1 MGTRYLWFIA
11 PAVIVTVAII
21 IFPWMFTIYMSLHDW
36 QITGAQTFIGL
47 DNYVSAFADRRFIA
61 AIWRTGLY
69 AVFSVTLPVILGTA
83 AATVFHPEFPLRG
96 LLRGI
101 FIMPMMATPVA
112 VALVWAMMFHPQLGV
127 LNYLLK
133 SVGLPPSLWVYSPNT
148 VLPALAMV
156 ETWQWTPLVMLIVL
170 GGLATLPVEPYESA
184 RIDGAQPWQTFVY
197 ITLPLVMPVILVA
210 VVLRTIDALKAF
222 DLIFTITQGGP
233 GTASETLN
241 IYLYLKAFSFYQIGQ
256 ASAIVVIFFVM
267 IVALS
272 LGALALRER
281 TRWT

>member
-1 MGTRYLWFIA
+1 
-11 PAVIVTVAII
+11 
-21 IFPWMFTIYMSLHDW
+21 
-36 QITGAQTFIGL
+36 
-47 DNYVSAFADRRFIA
+47 
-61 AIWRTGLY
+61 
-69 AVFSVTLPVILGTA
+69 
-83 AATVFHPEFPLRG
+83 
-96 LLRGI
+96 
-101 FIMPMMATPVA
+101 MMATPVA

>member
-1 MGTRYLWFIA
+1 MGTRYVWFIV
-11 PAVIVTVAII
+11 PAVVVTVAII
-21 IFPWMFTIYMSLHDW
+21 IFPWMFTVYMSLHDW
-36 QITGAQTFIGL
+36 QITGARTFIGL
-47 DNYVSAFADRRFIA
+47 DNYVSAFSDRRFIA
-61 AIWRTGLY
+61 AVWRTALY
-69 AVFSVTLPVILGTA
+69 ALFSVTMPVVLGTA
-83 AATVFHPEFPLRG
+83 AATVFHHEFPLRG
-96 LLRGI
+96 LVRGI
-101 FIMPMMATPVA
+101 CIMPMMATSVA
-112 VALVWAMMFHPQLGV
+112 VALVWARMFHPQLGV

-133 SVGLPPSLWVYSPNT
+133 SVGLTPSLWVYAPGT

-184 RIDGAQPWQTFVY
+184 RIDGAAPWQTFIY

-241 IYLYLKAFSFYQIGQ
+241 IFLYLKAFSFYQIGQ
-256 ASAIVVIFFVM
+256 ASAVVVIFFAL
-267 IVALS
+267 IVGLS
-272 LGALALRER
+272 LGSLYLRER
-281 TRWT
+281 TRWV

>member
-1 MGTRYLWFIA
+1 
-11 PAVIVTVAII
+11 
-21 IFPWMFTIYMSLHDW
+21 
-36 QITGAQTFIGL
+36 
-47 DNYVSAFADRRFIA
+47 A

-69 AVFSVTLPVILGTA
+69 AIFSVTLPVILGTA
-83 AATVFHPEFPLRG
+83 AATVFHHEFPLRG

>member
-1 MGTRYLWFIA
+1 MGTRYVWFIV
-11 PAVIVTVAII
+11 PAVVVTVAII
-21 IFPWMFTIYMSLHDW
+21 IFPWMFTVYMSLHDW
-36 QITGAQTFIGL
+36 QITGARTFIGL
-47 DNYVSAFADRRFIA
+47 DNYVSAFSDRRFIA
-61 AIWRTGLY
+61 AVWRTALY
-69 AVFSVTLPVILGTA
+69 ALFSVTMPVVLGTA
-83 AATVFHPEFPLRG
+83 AATVFHHEFPLRG

-133 SVGLPPSLWVYSPNT
+133 SVGLTPSLWVYAPGT

-184 RIDGAQPWQTFVY
+184 RIDGAAPWQTFIY

-241 IYLYLKAFSFYQIGQ
+241 IFLYLKAFSFYQIGQ
-256 ASAIVVIFFVM
+256 ASAVVVIFFAL
-267 IVALS
+267 IVGLS
-272 LGALALRER
+272 LGSLYLRER
-281 TRWT
+281 TRWV

>member
-1 MGTRYLWFIA
+1 
-11 PAVIVTVAII
+11 
-21 IFPWMFTIYMSLHDW
+21 
-36 QITGAQTFIGL
+36 
-47 DNYVSAFADRRFIA
+47 
-61 AIWRTGLY
+61 
-69 AVFSVTLPVILGTA
+69 
-83 AATVFHPEFPLRG
+83 
-96 LLRGI
+96 
-101 FIMPMMATPVA
+101 
-112 VALVWAMMFHPQLGV
+112 
-127 LNYLLK
+127 
-133 SVGLPPSLWVYSPNT
+133 
-148 VLPALAMV
+148 
-156 ETWQWTPLVMLIVL
+156 
-170 GGLATLPVEPYESA
+170 LPVEPYESA